1 MNRTDHATG
10 TVPELRIAGLGG
22 RSYAFLVDWHIRVLA
37 GLAWYAASAWT
48 LYEDFTVS
56 EPDST
61 FWLVVAAPAAA
72 VYLLYHPVLEI
83 VWGGTPGKRIA
94 GVRIVALDGQRPSVA
109 ALAIR
114 NALRPIDSLVLY
126 AVGATCVLIS
136 RQAVRL
142 GDIAAGTVLIYVESN
157 QEQ

>member
-1 MNRTDHATG
+1 MNRPDHATG
-10 TVPELRIAGLGG
+10 TAPELRIAGLGG

-48 LYEDFTVS
+48 LYEDFTVL

-83 VWGGTPGKRIA
+83 VRGGTPGKRIA
-94 GVRIVALDGQRPSVA
+94 GVRIVALDGQTPSVA

-114 NALRPIDSLVLY
+114 NALRPIDSLVFY
-126 AVGATCVLIS
+126 AVGVTCVLIS

-142 GDIAAGTVLIYVESN
+142 GDIAAGTVLIYVEPC
-157 QEQ
+157 QE

>member
-1 MNRTDHATG
+1 MR
-10 TVPELRIAGLGG
+10 VAGLGG

-61 FWLVVAAPAAA
+61 FWLAVAAPAAA
-72 VYLLYHPVLEI
+72 VYLLYHPVFE
-83 VWGGTPGKRIA
+83 VVTGSTPGKRVA
-94 GVRIVALDGQRPSVA
+94 CVRIVDRDGRRPSA
-109 ALAIR
+109 RALAIR
-114 NALRPIDSLVLY
+114 NAVRPIDSLVLY
-126 AVGATCVLIS
+126 AVGLICVLIT

-157 QEQ
+157 KES